1 MELGKIQ
8 QHIQFYMLCTV
19 KDTNVKKSYEHICM
33 HTYACTC
40 IHIYKKASA
49 HTHIHRWQFY
59 YDNVIQ
65 FFFISFQVMLKWHR
79 ESTRNLFWIISQ
91 LSNWVTLPSIL
102 LETKIWKS
110 NQIFLT
116 TIILDYK
123 KILLKPQFFNMR
135 M

>member
-1 MELGKIQ
+1 
-8 QHIQFYMLCTV
+8 MLRSLM
-19 KDTNVKKSYEHICM
+19 NI
-33 HTYACTC
+33 YAC
-40 IHIYKKASA
+40 IHMHVHVSISTKKQV
-49 HTHIHRWQFY
+49 HTHIY
-59 YDNVIQ
+59 TDDNFIMIMLFN